1 MSEGRLTVC
10 ATPIGN
16 LEDMTDRLRSSL
28 ADADLVYAE
37 DTRRTGKLLA
47 AIGASTPMRSIFE
60 GNEARRSEE
69 IISEV
74 RKGKSVVLVSD
85 AGMPSVSDPGARV
98 VARAH
103 EEGLEVSVIPGP
115 SAVTSAL
122 ALAGFGADRFSF
134 EGFLPRKGR
143 ERTERLTRIAEEDRP
158 VVIFASP
165 NRLADDLG
173 DLSAHVDRTR
183 LVAIAREM
191 TKFHE
196 EVWVGPLAEAV
207 DRWRGEVKG
216 EITLVLDAGSSP
228 KVSEEEAVE
237 LGRAKIAVGHSLSD
251 AARSASEESGVSRRV
266 IYQALLSDQVDS

>member
-16 LEDMTDRLRSSL
+16 LEDVTDRLRSSL

-98 VARAH
+98 VARAQ

>member
-16 LEDMTDRLRSSL
+16 LEDVTDRLRSSL
-28 ADADLVYAE
+28 TEADLVYAE
-37 DTRRTGKLLA
+37 DTRRTGKLLS
-47 AIGASTPMRSIFE
+47 AIGASTPMRSLFE

-69 IISEV
+69 LISEV
-74 RKGKSVVLVSD
+74 RAGKTVVLVSD
-85 AGMPSVSDPGARV
+85 SGMPSVSDPGARA

-103 EEGLEVSVIPGP
+103 EEGLEVSIIPGP

-134 EGFLPRKGR
+134 EGFLPRRGR
-143 ERTERLTRIAEEDRP
+143 ERKERLTRIASEDRP

-165 NRLADDLG
+165 NRLAGDLA

-191 TKFHE
+191 TKLHE
-196 EVWVGPLAEAV
+196 EVWVGPMAQAV
-207 DRWRGEVKG
+207 ERWDREVKG

-228 KVSEEEAVE
+228 EASEEEAIE
-237 LGRAKIAVGHSLSD
+237 LGRAKIAEGHSLSD
-251 AARSASEESGVSRRV
+251 AARLASEESGVSRRA